1 MTSLLTPTKPRKKA
15 AGKDVHIITPDPK
28 RKLDTTD
35 DEATSSTP
43 SKKRSLK
50 VDMIDESIKDLV
62 SKESITN
69 IYVSDEVKEIYKIVH
84 RATGATGGNGYNGA
98 IYGELTAGSFQKIV
112 NFMTEMCE
120 LNEQS
125 RFIDVGSG
133 LGKPNLHVLQ
143 SPQVCLSVGVELEE
157 IRWILSMHNLMYY
170 LRKLDKSVEEE
181 DADLAEDSLHLC
193 QNRAVN
199 FICGDIDVAKSL
211 DPFTH
216 IYMYDLGFPPDLQQ
230 SIANKFNHSVS
241 PKYLISY
248 RPPHRVI
255 DEYGYQVESIHQM
268 NTKMHGKSLFS
279 DSLDSSN
286 LIPFLFFRFRRI
298 SYGIFLQASWKS
310 SYKTRTCKSKEDF
323 PFNDHPEYNF

>member
-1 MTSLLTPTKPRKKA
+1 LQKLVDLDIVMTSLLTPTKSRKR
-15 AGKDVHIITPDPK
+15 GLEKDVHIITPDLK

-43 SKKRSLK
+43 SKKRSIK
-50 VDMIDESIKDLV
+50 VDLIDEFAKYSV
-62 SKESITN
+62 AKEAISN
-69 IYVSDEVKEIYKIVH
+69 AVYVSDEVKEVYKIVQ

-120 LNEQS
+120 LNPQS

-143 SPQVCLSVGVELEE
+143 SPQVCLSIGVELEE

-170 LRKLDKSVEEE
+170 LRNLDKVEEE
-181 DADLAEDSLHLC
+181 EQEEQTDHAEETSRLR

-255 DEYGYQVESIHQM
+255 DEYGYQVEAIHQM
-268 NTKMHGKSLFS
+268 NTKMCGKSNYFYLLHT
-279 DSLDSSN
+279 SLN
-286 LIPFLFFRFRRI
+286 FFLFRFLFRF
-298 SYGIFLQASWKS
+298 W
-310 SYKTRTCKSKEDF
+310 
-323 PFNDHPEYNF
+323 